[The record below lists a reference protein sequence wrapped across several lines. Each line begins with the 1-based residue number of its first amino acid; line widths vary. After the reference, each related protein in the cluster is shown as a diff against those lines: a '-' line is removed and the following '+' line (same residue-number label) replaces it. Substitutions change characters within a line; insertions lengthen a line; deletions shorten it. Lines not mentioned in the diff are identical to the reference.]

1 MIAFDLIKLAFNDLV
16 SVPLVDYHQKQLC
29 FTFLMLKRLF
39 KNPGLRVVFLREEGI
54 VAATFFVEYL
64 VAFVEVGQTLVE
76 VVVCADAS
84 DLVSDITVV
93 VVVVVD
99 VTDVAFDDYIVV
111 CVAVEVDVV
120 AGLFVIFVVAAVVD
134 DAGFHFYP

>member
-1 MIAFDLIKLAFNDLV
+1 
-16 SVPLVDYHQKQLC
+16 
-29 FTFLMLKRLF
+29 MLKRLF

-54 VAATFFVEYL
+54 VVATFFVEYL
-64 VAFVEVGQTLVE
+64 VAFVEVGRTLVE

-99 VTDVAFDDYIVV
+99 LTDVAFDDYIVV